1 MIFFSLPLIRCSVDP
16 PTGRRKKLKKISE
29 NKRDMWAVRGPRLS
43 HQLRCLRHH
52 AGGIRARIPPAFS
65 SPLHCVIVPQQKFS
79 RFIRTTRKGMLVMDG
94 NALWRDSLAIAVET
108 VRAVRAVTAVVHC
121 KTSEFNAHSA
131 KKNNL
136 LSAANGYKYN
146 VSEPFLLHWFAAG
159 RSSSSRYPVHLAVR
173 SVHSAIFWN
182 RINEKLC
189 SFFCFFFF
197 FSFCSIYFSKTLPF
211 FSLVPFVSMAAMLS
225 FHFPTKHSTE

>member
-1 MIFFSLPLIRCSVDP
+1 
-16 PTGRRKKLKKISE
+16 
-29 NKRDMWAVRGPRLS
+29 MWAVRGPRLS

-197 FSFCSIYFSKTLPF
+197 FSFDSVLFIFRKLCHFSPLSRSYRWLPCSHSIFPLNILRNKTDSHKCSCTHRDLIHTNNKIF
-211 FSLVPFVSMAAMLS
+211 C
-225 FHFPTKHSTE
+225 

>member
-1 MIFFSLPLIRCSVDP
+1 MLGVSEHEYPQLSRRLSIASLFLSKNSLVSYVLREKGCLSWMAMHYGETHSLSLWKPSGPSEPSLPSSIA
-16 PTGRRKKLKKISE
+16 
-29 NKRDMWAVRGPRLS
+29 KRQNS
-43 HQLRCLRHH
+43 T
-52 AGGIRARIPPAFS
+52 RIPQ
-65 SPLHCVIVPQQKFS
+65 L
-79 RFIRTTRKGMLVMDG
+79 
-94 NALWRDSLAIAVET
+94 
-108 VRAVRAVTAVVHC
+108 
-121 KTSEFNAHSA
+121 
-131 KKNNL
+131 KNNL